1 MMSNKSE
8 NRSKGI
14 QGEDEAAKY
23 LQKKGYKIL
32 FRNYCVGKLE
42 IDLICRNEKHIVFV
56 EVKKRH
62 SKAYAPPWEA
72 VNKKK
77 QKNIMLAAHV
87 YLKKADTLLE
97 PRFDIVS
104 IIEDGQNV
112 LQIDHFEDAFWP
124 MA

>member
-1 MMSNKSE
+1 MSNTSE
-8 NRSKGI
+8 NRTKGI
-14 QGEDEAAKY
+14 QGEEEAAKY

-42 IDLICRNEKHIVFV
+42 IDLICTHAKHLVFV

-62 SKAYAPPWEA
+62 SRSFAPPWEA

-77 QKNIMLAAHV
+77 QRNIMLAANV
-87 YLKKADTLLE
+87 YIRKTDHHLE

-104 IIEDGQNV
+104 IVEDGQTI
-112 LQIDHFEDAFWP
+112 LEIEHFEDAFWP
-124 MA
+124 TA